1 LFTGLVEAVGTVRS
15 VRKSGE
21 GARLTIESSLEGLV
35 PGESVSVDGVCQTVA
50 DVDAARFSCDVLR
63 ETLRVSNFP
72 LLRPGSR
79 VNLERS
85 LAAGAR
91 LGGHIVNGHVDGTGS
106 VRRVIRKPLSI
117 EIAVEPALLRYIVP
131 KGPVA
136 VNGASLTVGPSVRGD
151 RFTVFIVPH
160 TWEHTN
166 LRDLKAGGTVNVEV
180 DIIAKYVEKFFA
192 AKKGSEAP

>member
-1 LFTGLVEAVGTVRS
+1 MFTGLVEAVGTVRS

-21 GARLTIESSLEGLV
+21 GARLAIESSLEGLV

>member
-1 LFTGLVEAVGTVRS
+1 MFTGLVEAVGTVRS
-15 VRKSGE
+15 ARKSAA
-21 GARLTIESSLEGLV
+21 GAHLAIESSLEGLV
-35 PGESVSVDGVCQTVA
+35 PGESVSVDGVCQTVV
-50 DVDAARFSCDVLR
+50 DVDGGRFSCDVLR

-85 LAAGAR
+85 LAVGAR
-91 LGGHIVNGHVDGTGS
+91 LGGHIINGHVDGTGS

-136 VNGASLTVGPSVRGD
+136 VNGASLTVGPSVRD
-151 RFTVFIVPH
+151 ARFTVFIIPH

-166 LRDLKAGGTVNVEV
+166 LRDLKAGGTVNIEV

>member
-1 LFTGLVEAVGTVRS
+1 MFTGLVEAVGTVRS

>member
-1 LFTGLVEAVGTVRS
+1 MFTGLVEAVGTVRS
-15 VRKSGE
+15 VRKSADGT
-21 GARLTIESSLEGLV
+21 RLAIESPLEGLA

-50 DVDAARFSCDVLR
+50 DVDGGRFSCDVVR

-85 LAAGAR
+85 LAVGAR

-106 VRRVIRKPLSI
+106 VKRVIRKPLSI
-117 EIAVEPALLRYIVP
+117 EIAVEPALLKYIVP
-131 KGPVA
+131 KGSVA
-136 VNGASLTVGPSVRGD
+136 VNGASLTVGPSVRD
-151 RFTVFIVPH
+151 ARFTVFIIPH

-166 LRDLKAGGTVNVEV
+166 LRDLRAGGTVNIEV
-180 DIIAKYVEKFFA
+180 DIIAKYVERFFDA
-192 AKKGSEAP
+192 RKGGEAL